1 MVQLNILSGRMAGET
16 IFVRHF
22 PFCIGRATDNDLCLE
37 DGGIW
42 DNHLVLTWQVPE
54 GYHLAAQGDAFVA
67 VNEQQQHAVTLRNGD
82 VISLGSAKVQFWL
95 APARLRSLRVRELI
109 FWLCLAG
116 ITLAQIW
123 MLLKLR
129 Q

>member
-1 MVQLNILSGRMAGET
+1 MIQLNILSGSMAGET

-22 PFCIGRATDNDLCLE
+22 PFHIGRSEANHLQLVDE
-37 DGGIW
+37 GIW
-42 DNHLVLTWQVPE
+42 DDHLTITWQVPE
-54 GYHLAAQGDAFVA
+54 GLHLAAQGDAFVA
-67 VNEQQQHAVTLRNGD
+67 VNENQQREVTLRNGD
-82 VISLGSAKVQFWL
+82 IISLGSAKVQFWL
-95 APARLRSLRVRELI
+95 APARLRGLRVRELS
-109 FWLCLAG
+109 FWLFLAG